1 MTDRHWRRLSIAL
14 LVLLAGVMFATV
26 LDYGM
31 TGDEGVQ
38 HRYGRKLL
46 RWYQTLGADPTA
58 RTEGDISMY
67 GGVFEILAECAV
79 EISPLDTYETR
90 HVVTVFFALAA
101 FVATWRMGAYLG
113 GEAAGF
119 LSLLFLV
126 LTPPF
131 YGHAFN
137 NPKDIPFA
145 GTFAAAAA
153 AVLITSAHWPRPGW
167 RRLLV
172 VGFLLGFNAGVR
184 VAGLVVFVAAA
195 GLWAAMVW
203 IREQGIDAKKRELA
217 RLAVVWLGVLVV
229 GWLVMIAFWPPAW
242 SDPLRHPFRAWGTF
256 SQFWADAVL
265 FFEGRFVLS
274 GEVTR
279 WYLPKWFA
287 LTMPETYLLALA
299 LGLWPAIR
307 ALRGPWDDAR
317 RTRALQF
324 LWVTVLAVA
333 PVGWIVLKRTPLY
346 DGLRHFLFV
355 MPFLAVLA
363 GTAVAAY
370 LKKRKGRADAW
381 LALAL
386 VAASCAVTLRDM
398 VQLHPY
404 QTVYFNR
411 LIGGGLRK
419 AARAYETD
427 YWCLTFKEGSQW
439 LRQRYAAADCRDRI
453 RVAGHS
459 TQLQTSYYF
468 RKTDPEERR
477 FKSVGVSDSPH
488 FVMATTRF
496 GDHLQTPGRAVYI
509 VERQRTPLMWL
520 FEVQAP
526 DCEGVPAPRP

>member
-1 MTDRHWRRLSIAL
+1 MNDRLWRRLSIAWLGL
-14 LVLLAGVMFATV
+14 LTAVMLATV

-46 RWYQTLGADPTA
+46 RFYQTLGADATA
-58 RTEGDISMY
+58 RPEGDIAMY

-79 EISPLDTYETR
+79 EISPLDVYETR
-90 HVVTVFFALAA
+90 HVVTVVFALAA
-101 FVATWRMGAYLG
+101 FVATWRMGACVG

-119 LSLLFLV
+119 VATVLLA

-145 GTFAAAAA
+145 GAFAAGAAA
-153 AVLITSAHWPRPGW
+153 ILVTSAHWPRPGW
-167 RRLLV
+167 RRLLA
-172 VGFLLGFNAGVR
+172 VGVALGLTAGVR
-184 VAGLVVFVAAA
+184 VAGLVLFAAA
-195 GLWAAMVW
+195 AALWAGVVW
-203 IREQGIDAKKRELA
+203 IRERGFEARKRELA
-217 RLAVVWLGVLVV
+217 RLGAAWLGVLAV
-229 GWLVMIAFWPPAW
+229 GWIVMLAFWPPAW
-242 SDPLRHPFRAWGTF
+242 ADPLRHPFRAWGTF
-256 SQFWADAVL
+256 SRFWADAVL
-265 FFEGRFVLS
+265 FFDGRFVLS

-287 LTMPETYLLALA
+287 LTMPETYFVAAA
-299 LGLWPAIR
+299 LGVWPLVR

-317 RTRALQF
+317 RTRAWQLV
-324 LWVTVLAVA
+324 WIAVLAVA

-363 GTAVAAY
+363 GTAVASY
-370 LKKRKGRADAW
+370 LRMRKGAADAW
-381 LALAL
+381 IAAAL
-386 VAASCAVTLRDM
+386 VAATCAITLRDM

-411 LIGGGLRK
+411 LIAGGLRE

-427 YWCLTFKEGSQW
+427 YWCLTFKEGSEW
-439 LRQRYAAADCRDRI
+439 LQRRYAAADCRERI

-468 RKTDPEERR
+468 RKVDAAERR
-477 FKSVGVSDSPH
+477 FKTVGVGDSPH

-496 GDHLQTPGRAVYI
+496 GDHLQTPGRAVHI
-509 VERQRTPLMWL
+509 VERQRTPLMWV
-520 FEVQAP
+520 FEVRPP
-526 DCEGVPAPRP
+526 DCTP